1 MKKLSILLLVVI
13 IATSCSVGT
22 YYPYAQNNFGAQSK
36 VVLKKANFRVVRDVE
51 AIVDINNTRLS
62 RADVANSAYGELLRK
77 AQLTGSQVL
86 INVVIEEVR
95 RESGG
100 LLRLLF
106 GMPKRV
112 QHVAARATIIEFLDK
127 DGNPTVSQSYR
138 PSYTQTTT
146 VSVQPAPK
154 TNTPVVQEVETP
166 THQPAQQM
174 ANVEDLQK
182 CEQVHKQIVR
192 LASHYPTNNVFY
204 KYENLYKKLPK
215 TDENIHKIQKMQLV
229 VSSYFNT
236 NGSAQP
242 YLAKQ
247 LKNATSM
254 EEEIAIFLSYYKE

>member
-51 AIVDINNTRLS
+51 AIVDINNTNLS

-174 ANVEDLQK
+174 ASVEDLQK

-247 LKNATSM
+247 LRNATSM